1 MADRSIEIT
10 FREQVAALRASD
22 KRSALISKDEY
33 FNLIEELK
41 AAAACGD
48 KTKTPKQYYILKRYE
63 VLQCGDVEKLVN
75 KKECLKKRKR
85 QTSKGVVVKPL
96 IIVQEHKRG

>member
-63 VLQCGDVEKLVN
+63 VLQCGDVEKLV
-75 KKECLKKRKR
+75 KKKS
-85 QTSKGVVVKPL
+85 TSRSGRDRL
-96 IIVQEHKRG
+96 QRALL